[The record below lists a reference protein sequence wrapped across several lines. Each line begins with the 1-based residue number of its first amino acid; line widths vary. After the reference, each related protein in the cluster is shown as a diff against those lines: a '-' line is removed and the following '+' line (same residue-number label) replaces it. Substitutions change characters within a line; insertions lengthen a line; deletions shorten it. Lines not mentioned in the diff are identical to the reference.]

1 MADAKRTPAA
11 FTVAYEHHGF
21 GHATPFMT
29 FRRAEKREAFDCL
42 RRLSRAWPNTT
53 YYLKRERKTIVRI
66 ERADIFDQL
75 PRGHATRR
83 HAVRFRAECAAIAKA
98 TGSAV

>member
-1 MADAKRTPAA
+1 MADAKRAPAA

-21 GHATPFMT
+21 GHAHPFMT
-29 FRRAEKREAFDCL
+29 FRRSEKREAFDCL
-42 RRLSRAWPNTT
+42 RHLSRVWPHTT

-66 ERADIFDQL
+66 ERADIFDHL

-83 HAVRFRAECAAIAKA
+83 SVTSFRAECAAISKVGGQA
-98 TGSAV
+98 